1 MLALDA
7 LYEMLCVWPTANR
20 EHRADDCLVGFRRK
34 VVFLSR
40 NPLLLAAVAGDEEP
54 PSEIIKQLEVL
65 FSAILFL
72 VTDAALRLLH
82 SKPKLDLRE
91 RLLGGAD
98 PFLCRVTSMFSSNPA
113 MIFQVSLVRKRA
125 SCQRRII

>member
-1 MLALDA
+1 M
-7 LYEMLCVWPTANR
+7 CVWTIAKCTQ
-20 EHRADDCLVGFRRK
+20 HTDDSFVGYCRK

-54 PSEIIKQLEVL
+54 PSEILKQLEVL

-72 VTDAALRLLH
+72 ITDAALRLLH

-98 PFLCRVTSMFSSNPA
+98 PFFCRVTSMFSSNPA
-113 MIFQVSLVRKRA
+113 MIFQVSL
-125 SCQRRII
+125 I